1 MSELSPVY
9 LYGIILFALV
19 VVVALQ
25 SLQITNLNRRIDQAI
40 RRLEQENS
48 RSVSLAKMA
57 HVEASLSELTDAYD
71 ALLSSHKK
79 LRSRIGMRAVRAGN
93 EAAKAALPDPQ
104 TDPAG
109 YKKAMRLK
117 LHVNKP

>member
-1 MSELSPVY
+1 MLSTDLLTVSIIFGLCFLAALMS
-9 LYGIILFALV
+9 IRLFNV
-19 VVVALQ
+19 EQQV
-25 SLQITNLNRRIDQAI
+25 REAI
-40 RRLEQENS
+40 RTLNERNS

-79 LRSRIGMRAVRAGN
+79 LRSRIGMRAVRAGK
-93 EAAKAALPDPQ
+93 EAAANALPDPQ
-104 TDPAG
+104 QDPAG